1 MNTAKTIIRK
11 TALNVAGYAEV
22 PFGGRVGFATVAEH
36 NAHFVRAGYNL
47 TRQPDGSSVWSRPAK
62 GVPYA

>member
-36 NAHFVRAGYNL
+36 DAHFVRAGYKRI
-47 TRQPDGSSVWSRPAK
+47 RQPDGSSVWSRPARE
-62 GVPYA
+62 VPHA